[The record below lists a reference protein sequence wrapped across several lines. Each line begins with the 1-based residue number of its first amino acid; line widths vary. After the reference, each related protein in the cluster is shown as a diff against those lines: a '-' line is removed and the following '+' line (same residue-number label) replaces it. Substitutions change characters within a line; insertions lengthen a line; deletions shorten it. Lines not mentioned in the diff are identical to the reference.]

1 MSEMGK
7 KDLENKAVTPEEQ
20 AQEPAA
26 APSQKNAPAAD
37 TTASPSKEPEQ
48 EKPAEDGPSQ
58 ETPKKDKKKKKSDTF
73 TVTKEQMDQFE
84 SLAKAV
90 SDGHDKYLRL
100 AAEYDNYRKRTA
112 KEKEATYDN
121 AKADT
126 IKPFLDVYD
135 NLLRGAEQCDP
146 EDPHRQGLE
155 LIAKQLMD
163 VLAKLG
169 VEEIPAEGQPFD
181 PERHNAVM
189 HVDDEN
195 FGENMVAEVFQKGFI
210 MGEKV
215 LRFSMV
221 KVAN

>member
-1 MSEMGK
+1 MSEIEK
-7 KDLENKAVTPEEQ
+7 KKPAEE
-20 AQEPAA
+20 E
-26 APSQKNAPAAD
+26 KTGTAPA
-37 TTASPSKEPEQ
+37 TEQ
-48 EKPAEDGPSQ
+48 EKVKAESSTEKKADPAEEKKQ
-58 ETPKKDKKKKKSDTF
+58 ETPTENASEKDAPKKAKKKDKKADTF

-126 IKPFLDVYD
+126 IKPFLAVYD
-135 NLLRGAEQCDP
+135 NLLRGVDQCQKD
-146 EDPHRQGLE
+146 DPHRQGLE
-155 LIAKQLMD
+155 LIAKQLLE
-163 VLAKLG
+163 VLSKLG

-195 FGENMVAEVFQKGFI
+195 VGENMVTEVFQKGFI
-210 MGEKV
+210 MGDKV